1 MSITPLDLGAWGA
14 IYCGF
19 TLIRSSMAGTPR
31 DVSRFGSGR
40 RLVFTGY
47 VLIAAGV
54 MILLAVTVRH
64 FARAG

>member
-19 TLIRSSMAGTPR
+19 TLVRSSMADAPR

-40 RLVFTGY
+40 KRALTGY
-47 VLIAAGV
+47 LLIAVGM
-54 MILLAVTVRH
+54 MILLAVMVRH